1 MKIEFPWQIFKFNR
15 EAIADDFARLTK
27 NKKSQPIPDSTTI
40 IGEGPLFVAPGAV
53 VEAATINTKSGPVYI
68 GEDAEVME
76 GTMIRGPFALCH
88 HSKTK
93 LLTKVYGPV
102 TVGPYSKIGGEVQ
115 ESVIFGYS
123 NKAHD
128 GFMGNSVIGEWCNL
142 GSDTN
147 TSNLKNTYEPVRL
160 WDYPQE
166 SFVQTGE
173 QFIGLIMGDH
183 SKCGINTMF
192 NTGTVVGVSANIFG
206 DGFQRNFVPSFSW
219 GGKAGYTNYKFAKA
233 VQVAKAVF
241 ARRNRTFDDTEE
253 ALLRSVFDL
262 TLKFRRH

>member
-1 MKIEFPWQIFKFNR
+1 
-15 EAIADDFARLTK
+15 
-27 NKKSQPIPDSTTI
+27 
-40 IGEGPLFVAPGAV
+40 
-53 VEAATINTKSGPVYI
+53 
-68 GEDAEVME
+68 
-76 GTMIRGPFALCH
+76 
-88 HSKTK
+88 
-93 LLTKVYGPV
+93 
-102 TVGPYSKIGGEVQ
+102 
-115 ESVIFGYS
+115 
-123 NKAHD
+123 
-128 GFMGNSVIGEWCNL
+128 VIGEWCNL